1 VLPSTHAD
9 AVAARRWREPLK
21 IGLGVLAVDEFRILG
36 PVEVLVGGRA
46 VRLGGPKQRALLAKL
61 LLARGAVVSRDQLVD
76 AVWADEPPGA
86 AAAAL
91 QVYVHGLRRA
101 LGAQRIERHG
111 SGYRARLAAGELDL
125 DRFEGLVA
133 RAERALA
140 AGDAD
145 DAAADLQA
153 ALELWRGPALADL
166 ADEPLAAAEASPLE
180 DSRQRALELRNDA
193 RLALGEHGALVGELE
208 RLIVEEPYRER
219 LREQYVLALYRSGRQ
234 KEALEAYHVARR
246 MLADELGVEPGSG
259 LRELER
265 AILRQDASLAPPE
278 PRRPAKMLL
287 PAPATP
293 LIGRRLEVAAVAAL
307 LRSGEVR
314 LVTLTGPGGTGKT
327 RLAIAAAEEL
337 STQLRDGAAFVD
349 LSPVRAPALLVPT
362 IAQTL
367 GVPEGGVPLAD
378 ALAEHLRE
386 LRILLVLDNL
396 EQLLDGVTT
405 ISALL
410 AAAPRLLV
418 LATSR
423 EPLRLYGE
431 HRYVVP
437 SLAAPNQD
445 DARDVGMLAANDAVR
460 LFLARAR
467 AVDAEF
473 TLTDEN
479 GPPVAEI
486 CRRLDGLPLAIEL
499 AAARADVLP
508 PVAMARELGTSLD
521 LLTEGARDL
530 PPRQQTLR
538 ATIDWSHELL
548 AEPEQAF
555 FAPLGVFAAGWTLAA
570 AAAVCDAS
578 PDTSQA
584 ILASLI
590 AKNLVRSEGDWHGE
604 QRYAMLETIRGYSR
618 ERLRASGASDEH
630 ARRHADF
637 FLEFAEEVDTTVRA
651 GGVDPVPLLD
661 RIERE
666 HDNLRA
672 ALDHLHG
679 QEDVS
684 RELRLA
690 SALQYYW
697 VVRGHHSE
705 GRARLEQALSR
716 ERPGDPRL
724 LAKVLA
730 SAGRIA
736 YRQGDFEQARHRYT
750 ESLAAAREAADDSAI
765 GQALSDLGGIAREAD
780 DHSRAEQLYADGADA
795 LRRAGNIVRL
805 GTVLNNS
812 AVLCLERDEIARARE
827 LAEEA
832 LALQDESGDKEGRI
846 FTVFTLGRIALGE
859 GRLDEAARRL
869 HESLTLAREVGYRDV
884 SAYCLLAIAELM
896 LRRGDANLAARLGGA
911 ADAILESIGITRQS
925 DDEAARDGLQTGVE
939 QALGADS
946 ARAAWEDGRT
956 APPDLADDALD
967 ALARGQ

>member
-1 VLPSTHAD
+1 
-9 AVAARRWREPLK
+9 
-21 IGLGVLAVDEFRILG
+21 
-36 PVEVLVGGRA
+36 
-46 VRLGGPKQRALLAKL
+46 
-61 LLARGAVVSRDQLVD
+61 
-76 AVWADEPPGA
+76 
-86 AAAAL
+86 
-91 QVYVHGLRRA
+91 
-101 LGAQRIERHG
+101 
-111 SGYRARLAAGELDL
+111 
-125 DRFEGLVA
+125 
-133 RAERALA
+133 
-140 AGDAD
+140 
-145 DAAADLQA
+145 
-153 ALELWRGPALADL
+153 
-166 ADEPLAAAEASPLE
+166 
-180 DSRQRALELRNDA
+180 
-193 RLALGEHGALVGELE
+193 
-208 RLIVEEPYRER
+208 
-219 LREQYVLALYRSGRQ
+219 
-234 KEALEAYHVARR
+234 
-246 MLADELGVEPGSG
+246 
-259 LRELER
+259 
-265 AILRQDASLAPPE
+265 
-278 PRRPAKMLL
+278 
-287 PAPATP
+287 
-293 LIGRRLEVAAVAAL
+293 
-307 LRSGEVR
+307 
-314 LVTLTGPGGTGKT
+314 
-327 RLAIAAAEEL
+327 
-337 STQLRDGAAFVD
+337 
-349 LSPVRAPALLVPT
+349 LLVPT

-396 EQLLDGVTT
+396 EQLLDGVTA
-405 ISALL
+405 ISAVL

-437 SLAAPNQD
+437 PLAAPKQEE
-445 DARDVGMLAANDAVR
+445 AGDVGMLAANDAVR

-508 PVAMARELGTSLD
+508 PVAMARELGASLD

-538 ATIDWSHELL
+538 ATIDWSQELL
-548 AEPEQAF
+548 AEPEQAL
-555 FAPLGVFAAGWTLAA
+555 FARLGVFAGGWTLG
-570 AAAVCDAS
+570 AAVVVCDKTRAES
-578 PDTSQA
+578 EQ
-584 ILASLI
+584 ILASLV
-590 AKNLVRSEGDWHGE
+590 AKNLVGLEVDAGG
-604 QRYAMLETIRGYSR
+604 QPRYAMLETIREYSR
-618 ERLRASGASDEH
+618 ERLRASSAPDEI

-666 HDNLRA
+666 HDNFRA

-679 QEDVS
+679 QDDVV

-690 SALQYYW
+690 SSLQYFW

-705 GRARLEQALSR
+705 GRTRLDQALSR
-716 ERPGDPRL
+716 ERPDDPRL
-724 LAKVLA
+724 LAKALA

-736 YRQGDFEQARHRYT
+736 YRQGDFEQARHCYT
-750 ESLAAAREAADDSAI
+750 ESLSAAREAGDDSAI
-765 GQALSDLGGIAREAD
+765 GQALSDLGGIAREAS
-780 DHSRAEQLYADGADA
+780 DHSRAEQLYADSADA

-812 AVLCLERDEIARARE
+812 AVLCLGRGEIARARE

-846 FTVFTLGRIALGE
+846 FTVFTLGRISLGE

-884 SAYCLLAIAELM
+884 RAYCLLAIAELM
-896 LRRGDANLAARLGGA
+896 LRRGDANLAGRLGGA

-925 DDEAARDGLQTGVE
+925 DDEAARDGLLTGVE
-939 QALGADS
+939 QALGADA
-946 ARAAWEDGRT
+946 ARAAWEDGQT
-956 APPDLADDALD
+956 APPDLEDDALE

>member
-1 VLPSTHAD
+1 M
-9 AVAARRWREPLK
+9 
-21 IGLGVLAVDEFRILG
+21 VDEFRILG
-36 PVEVLVGGRA
+36 PVEVLVEGRP
-46 VRLGGPKQRALLAKL
+46 VGLGAPKQRAVLAKL

-76 AVWADEPPGA
+76 AVWGDGPPES

-101 LGAQRIERHG
+101 LGAERIERHG
-111 SGYRARLAAGELDL
+111 SGYHVRLAQGELDL
-125 DRFEGLVA
+125 ERFEGLLA

-145 DAAADLQA
+145 DAAADVQA
-153 ALELWRGPALADL
+153 ALELWRGPALSDL
-166 ADEPLAAAEASPLE
+166 ADEPLGVAEAGPLE
-180 DSRQRALELRNDA
+180 DSRLRALELRNQA
-193 RLALGEHGALVGELE
+193 RLALGEHDALVGELE
-208 RLIVEEPYRER
+208 RLIADEPYRER

-246 MLADELGVEPGSG
+246 MLADELGLVPGRE

-265 AILRQDASLAPPE
+265 AILRQDPSLAPPE
-278 PRRPAKMLL
+278 PRRPATRRL

-314 LVTLTGPGGTGKT
+314 FVTLTGPGGTGKT

-337 STQLRDGAAFVD
+337 APQLRDGAVFVD
-349 LSPVRAPALLVPT
+349 FSPVRDPALLVPT
-362 IAQTL
+362 VAQAL
-367 GVPEGGVPLAD
+367 GVREGGVSLAD
-378 ALAEHLRE
+378 ALVDYLRE
-386 LRILLVLDNL
+386 CRILLVLDNL
-396 EQLLDGVTT
+396 EQLLDGVTA

-437 SLAAPNQD
+437 PLTAPGPDEARSLEA
-445 DARDVGMLAANDAVR
+445 LAANDAVQ

-467 AVDAEF
+467 AVDARF
-473 TLTDEN
+473 SLTDAN

-486 CRRLDGLPLAIEL
+486 CHRLDGLPLAIEL
-499 AAARADVLP
+499 AAARTDVLP
-508 PVAMARELGTSLD
+508 PVAMAHELGASLD

-548 AEPEQAF
+548 TEPEQAV
-555 FAPLGVFAAGWTLAA
+555 FAQLGVFAGGWTLAA
-570 AAAVCDAS
+570 AAVVCDKTRA
-578 PDTSQA
+578 A
-584 ILASLI
+584 LEEILASLV
-590 AKNLVRSEGDWHGE
+590 AKNLVRSEGDVGG
-604 QRYAMLETIRGYSR
+604 QPRYAMLETIREYSR
-618 ERLRASGASDEH
+618 ERLRASGAPDEL

-637 FLEFAEEVDTTVRA
+637 FLELAAEVDRSVRA

-661 RIERE
+661 CIECE

-690 SALQYYW
+690 SALQYFW

-705 GRARLEQALSR
+705 GRARLDQALAR
-716 ERPGDPRL
+716 ERPDDSNL
-724 LAKVLA
+724 LAKALA
-730 SAGRIA
+730 SSGRIA
-736 YRQGDFEQARHRYT
+736 FRQGDFERARHRYT

-765 GQALSDLGGIAREAD
+765 GQALSDLGGIAREAG
-780 DHSRAEQLYADGADA
+780 DHSRAEQLYADSADA

-812 AVLCLERDEIARARE
+812 AVLCLERGEIARGRK

-846 FTVFTLGRIALGE
+846 FTVFTLGRISLGE
-859 GRLDEAARRL
+859 GRLDEAARWL

-884 SAYCLLAIAELM
+884 RAYCLLAIAELM

-911 ADAILESIGITRQS
+911 ADAILEGIGITRQS
-925 DDEAARDGLQTGVE
+925 DDEAARDGLLTGVE
-939 QALGADS
+939 QALGHDA
-946 ARAAWEDGRT
+946 ARSAWEDGRT
-956 APPDLADDALD
+956 APPDLTDDALE

>member
-1 VLPSTHAD
+1 MPTQLQLEGGAGRLRSA
-9 AVAARRWREPLK
+9 
-21 IGLGVLAVDEFRILG
+21 LGVLAVDEFRILG
-36 PVEVLVGGRA
+36 PVEVLVEGRA
-46 VRLGGPKQRALLAKL
+46 VRLGAPKQRALLAKL

-76 AVWADEPPGA
+76 AVWADEPPAA

-111 SGYRARLAAGELDL
+111 SGYRALLAAGELDL
-125 DRFEGLVA
+125 DLFEGLVA

-153 ALELWRGPALADL
+153 ALEFWRGPALADL

-193 RLALGEHGALVGELE
+193 RLALGEHSALVGELE

-234 KEALEAYHVARR
+234 KEALEAYHAARR

-265 AILRQDASLAPPE
+265 AILRHDASLAAPE
-278 PRRPAKMLL
+278 PRRPAAILL
-287 PAPATP
+287 PAPATS

-307 LRSGEVR
+307 LRSDEVR

-337 STQLRDGAAFVD
+337 LPQLRDGAVFVD
-349 LSPVRAPALLVPT
+349 LAPVRDPALLLPT

-367 GVPEGGVPLAD
+367 GVREGEVSLAD
-378 ALAEHLRE
+378 ALAEHVRE
-386 LRILLVLDNL
+386 RRILLVLDNL

-410 AAAPRLLV
+410 AVAPRLRV

-437 SLAAPNQD
+437 PLAAPGPNE
-445 DARDVGMLAANDAVR
+445 ARSLEAVAANDAVR

-467 AVDAEF
+467 AVAEGF
-473 TLTDEN
+473 SLTDAN
-479 GPPVAEI
+479 GPAVAEI

-508 PVAMARELGTSLD
+508 PVAMARELGASLD
-521 LLTEGARDL
+521 LLIEGARDL

-548 AEPEQAF
+548 AGPERAV
-555 FAPLGVFAAGWTLAA
+555 FARLGVFAGGWTLG
-570 AAAVCDAS
+570 AAAVVCDKTRAAS
-578 PDTSQA
+578 EQ
-584 ILASLI
+584 ILASLV
-590 AKNLVRSEGDWHGE
+590 AKNLVGLEVDAGD
-604 QRYAMLETIRGYSR
+604 QPRYALLETIREYSR
-618 ERLRASGASDEH
+618 ERLRASGAPDEPARGH
-630 ARRHADF
+630 AEF
-637 FLEFAEEVDTTVRA
+637 FLEFAEEVDRTVRA

-661 RIERE
+661 CIEQE

-679 QEDVS
+679 QDDVV

-690 SALQYYW
+690 SSLQYFW

-705 GRARLEQALSR
+705 GRARLDQALSR
-716 ERPGDPRL
+716 ERPDDPGL
-724 LAKVLA
+724 LAKALA

-736 YRQGDFEQARHRYT
+736 YRQGDFKQAQRRYT
-750 ESLAAAREAADDSAI
+750 ESLAAARRAADDSAI
-765 GQALSDLGGIAREAD
+765 GQALSDLGSVAREAGD
-780 DHSRAEQLYADGADA
+780 QHRAEQLYAESAGA

-812 AVLCLERDEIARARE
+812 ASLCLGRGEIARARE
-827 LAEEA
+827 LAGEA

-846 FTVFTLGRIALGE
+846 FTLSTLGQIALGE
-859 GRLDEAARRL
+859 GRDVEAARRL
-869 HESLTLAREVGYRDV
+869 RESLTLAREVGYRDE
-884 SAYCLLAIAELM
+884 SAHCLFAIAELT
-896 LRRGDANLAARLGGA
+896 LRRGDAVLAARLGGA
-911 ADAILESIGITRQS
+911 ADAILESIGIARLHS
-925 DDEAARDGLQTGVE
+925 DHQAVRENLLTGVE
-939 QALGADS
+939 RALGADG
-946 ARAAWEDGRT
+946 ARAAREDGRT

-967 ALARGQ
+967 ALVGGR

>member
-1 VLPSTHAD
+1 
-9 AVAARRWREPLK
+9 
-21 IGLGVLAVDEFRILG
+21 VLAVDEFRILG

-46 VRLGGPKQRALLAKL
+46 VRLGAPKQRALLAKL

-76 AVWADEPPGA
+76 AVWGDQPPES

-101 LGAQRIERHG
+101 LGAERIERHG
-111 SGYRARLAAGELDL
+111 SGYRARLAEGELDL
-125 DRFEGLVA
+125 ERFEGLVV

-145 DAAADLQA
+145 DAAADVKA

-166 ADEPLAAAEASPLE
+166 ADEPLGAAEAGPLE
-180 DSRQRALELRNDA
+180 DSRLLALELRNEA
-193 RLALGEHGALVGELE
+193 RLALGEHGALVSELE
-208 RLIVEEPYRER
+208 RLIADDPYRER

-234 KEALEAYHVARR
+234 KEALEAYHAARR
-246 MLADELGVEPGSG
+246 MLNDELGVEPGSG
-259 LRELER
+259 LRELES
-265 AILRQDASLAPPE
+265 AILRHDASLAAPE
-278 PRRPAKMLL
+278 PRRPATMLL
-287 PAPATP
+287 PAPATS

-337 STQLRDGAAFVD
+337 SPQLRDGAVFVD
-349 LSPVRAPALLVPT
+349 LAPLRDPALVVPT

-367 GVPEGGVPLAD
+367 GVREGGVSLAD
-378 ALAEHLRE
+378 ALAERLRE
-386 LRILLVLDNL
+386 RRILLVLDNL
-396 EQLLDGVTT
+396 EQLLDGVTA

-437 SLAAPNQD
+437 PLAAPGPN
-445 DARDVGMLAANDAVR
+445 DARSLEALGANDAVR

-467 AVDAEF
+467 AVAAGF
-473 TLTDEN
+473 RLTDAN
-479 GPPVAEI
+479 GPAVAEI

-499 AAARADVLP
+499 AAARTEVLP
-508 PVAMARELGTSLD
+508 PVAIAHELGASLA

-548 AEPEQAF
+548 AEPERAV
-555 FAPLGVFAAGWTLAA
+555 FARLGVFAGGWTLAA
-570 AAAVCDAS
+570 AAAVCDESRGAAK
-578 PDTSQA
+578 A
-584 ILASLI
+584 ILASLV
-590 AKNLVRSEGDWHGE
+590 AKNLVRLEGDSGGE
-604 QRYAMLETIRGYSR
+604 PRYAMLEVIGEYAR
-618 ERLRASGASDEH
+618 ERLDASGALGEP

-637 FLEFAEEVDTTVRA
+637 FLELAQEVDTAVRA

-679 QEDVS
+679 DDDVA

-690 SALQYYW
+690 SALQYFW
-697 VVRGHHSE
+697 VVRGHHRE
-705 GRARLEQALSR
+705 GRARLDQALSR
-716 ERPGDPRL
+716 ERPDDPRL
-724 LAKVLA
+724 LAKALA

-736 YRQGDFEQARHRYT
+736 YRQGDFEQARRRYT
-750 ESLAAAREAADDSAI
+750 ESLAAAREADDDSAI
-765 GQALSDLGGIAREAD
+765 GQALSDLGGVAREAG
-780 DHSRAEQLYADGADA
+780 DHDRAEQLYAESAEA
-795 LRRAGNIVRL
+795 LRRTGNIVRL

-812 AVLCLERDEIARARE
+812 AILCLDRGEIARARE
-827 LAEEA
+827 LADEA

-846 FTVFTLGRIALGE
+846 FTVLTLGQIALGE
-859 GRLDEAARRL
+859 GRADEAARRL
-869 HESLTLAREVGYRDV
+869 HESLTLAREVGYREV
-884 SAYCLLAIAELM
+884 SAHCLLAIADLT
-896 LRRGDANLAARLGGA
+896 LRRGEAVLAARLGGA
-911 ADAILESIGITRQS
+911 ADAILESVGIARLQS
-925 DDEAARDGLQTGVE
+925 DDRALRERLLTGVE
-939 QALGADS
+939 QALGADG

-956 APPDLADDALD
+956 VAPTLADDSLD
-967 ALARGQ
+967 ALVGGG

>member
-1 VLPSTHAD
+1 
-9 AVAARRWREPLK
+9 
-21 IGLGVLAVDEFRILG
+21 VDEFRILG
-36 PVEVLVGGRA
+36 PVEVLVEGRP
-46 VRLGGPKQRALLAKL
+46 VGLGAPKQRAVLAKL
-61 LLARGAVVSRDQLVD
+61 LLARGAAVSRDQLVD
-76 AVWADEPPGA
+76 AVWGDGPPESP
-86 AAAAL
+86 AAAL

-101 LGAQRIERHG
+101 LGAERIERHG
-111 SGYRARLAAGELDL
+111 SGYRVRLAQGELDL
-125 DRFEGLVA
+125 DRFEGLIA

-145 DAAADLQA
+145 DAAADVQA

-166 ADEPLAAAEASPLE
+166 ADEPVGAAETGPLE
-180 DSRQRALELRNDA
+180 DSRLRALELRNQA

-208 RLIVEEPYRER
+208 RLIADEPYRER

-246 MLADELGVEPGSG
+246 MLAHELGLEPGRE
-259 LRELER
+259 LRDLER
-265 AILRQDASLAPPE
+265 AILRQDPSLAPPE
-278 PRRPAKMLL
+278 PRRPATRRL

-337 STQLRDGAAFVD
+337 APQLRDGAAFVD
-349 LSPVRAPALLVPT
+349 LSPVRDPALLVPT
-362 IAQTL
+362 VAQTL
-367 GVPEGGVPLAD
+367 GVSEGGVSLAD
-378 ALAEHLRE
+378 ALTDYLRE
-386 LRILLVLDNL
+386 GRILLVLDNL
-396 EQLLDGVTT
+396 EQLLDGVTA

-431 HRYVVP
+431 YRYVVP
-437 SLAAPNQD
+437 PLTTPGPDEAARTL
-445 DARDVGMLAANDAVR
+445 DALAANDAVQ

-467 AVDAEF
+467 AVAAGF
-473 TLTDEN
+473 SLTEAN

-499 AAARADVLP
+499 AAARTDVLP
-508 PVAMARELGTSLD
+508 PVAMAHELGASLD

-555 FAPLGVFAAGWTLAA
+555 FARLGVFAGGWTLAA
-570 AAAVCDAS
+570 AVAVCDKTRAAS
-578 PDTSQA
+578 EE
-584 ILASLI
+584 ILASLV
-590 AKNLVRSEGDWHGE
+590 AKNLVRSEGDWDGE
-604 QRYAMLETIRGYSR
+604 PRYAMLETIREYSR
-618 ERLRASGASDEH
+618 ERLRASGAPDEP
-630 ARRHADF
+630 ARQHADF
-637 FLEFAEEVDTTVRA
+637 FLELAAEVDRTVRA

-666 HDNLRA
+666 HDNFRA

-679 QEDVS
+679 HEDVS

-690 SALQYYW
+690 SSLQYFW

-705 GRARLEQALSR
+705 GRARLNQALSR
-716 ERPGDPRL
+716 ERPNDPRL
-724 LAKVLA
+724 LAKALA

-750 ESLAAAREAADDSAI
+750 ESLSAAREAGDDSAI
-765 GQALSDLGGIAREAD
+765 GQALSDLGGIARVAG
-780 DHSRAEQLYADGADA
+780 DHSRAEQLYAESADA
-795 LRRAGNIVRL
+795 LRRAGNVVRL

-812 AVLCLERDEIARARE
+812 AVVCLGRGEIARGRK

-832 LALQDESGDKEGRI
+832 LALQEESGDKEGRI

-859 GRLDEAARRL
+859 GRLDEAAQRL

-884 SAYCLLAIAELM
+884 RAYCLLAIAELM
-896 LRRGDANLAARLGGA
+896 LRRGDANLAGRLGGA

-925 DDEAARDGLQTGVE
+925 DDEAARDGLLTGVE
-939 QALGADS
+939 QALGADA

-956 APPDLADDALD
+956 APPDLEDDALD